1 MCVCLYMCV
10 SVHVCVCVCVCV
22 LHVCMCVCM
31 RACMRACVCIYVCTC
46 VRLYM
51 CASVHVCVCTCVCVC
66 ACVHRCKYMC
76 ELVCLYSKLHSPLLQ
91 LDTASSSLPKG
102 VTYPLSL
109 DTSFSKGRFS
119 FAPPSSVKVVG
130 SWLLKTH
137 FRRQFSIDLAVE
149 IPEVCVCVRACV
161 RACVCVHRMSGWV
174 RACMHVQPYCR

>member
-1 MCVCLYMCV
+1 MCV
-10 SVHVCVCVCVCV
+10 SVHVCVCTGVRVCVCV
-22 LHVCMCVCM
+22 THVYVCVH
-31 RACMRACVCIYVCTC
+31 ACVYACVRIYVCTC

-51 CASVHVCVCTCVCVC
+51 YVFANVCVCTCVCVC

-137 FRRQFSIDLAVE
+137 FCRQFSIDLAVE
-149 IPEVCVCVRACV
+149 IPEVCVCACVHACV

>member
-1 MCVCLYMCV
+1 MCVCYTCV
-10 SVHVCVCVCVCV
+10 CVCACMRVCVRACASMFAHVCVCT
-22 LHVCMCVCM
+22 CMC
-31 RACMRACVCIYVCTC
+31 
-46 VRLYM
+46 LQM

-66 ACVHRCKYMC
+66 ARVHRCKYMC

-161 RACVCVHRMSGWV
+161 RACVRVCVCIG
-174 RACMHVQPYCR
+174 